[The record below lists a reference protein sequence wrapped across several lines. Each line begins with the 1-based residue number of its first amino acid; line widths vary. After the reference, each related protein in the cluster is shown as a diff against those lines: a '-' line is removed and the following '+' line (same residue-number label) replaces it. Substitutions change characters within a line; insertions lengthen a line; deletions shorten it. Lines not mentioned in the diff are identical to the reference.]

1 MTEEQIQQYLHKL
14 QLTDLEPAADLETL
28 KALQDAHLKFI
39 PYDNFDCLDYS
50 IFALFLN
57 IYNQAL

>member
-28 KALQDAHLKFI
+28 KALQDAHLKFKQR
-39 PYDNFDCLDYS
+39 S
-50 IFALFLN
+50 LFQQPGMGDAANLL
-57 IYNQAL
+57 I